1 MPQYVDGFVLPMP
14 KANVAAYKAIA
25 EKACKIFL
33 EHGAL
38 EYRECVAEDMNA
50 SFCLSFPAGINAKPD
65 ETVVFAWIVYES
77 RAHRDEVNQKA
88 MSDPRLTED
97 MNNDD
102 MPFDVKRMLYG
113 GFEMLV
119 AS

>member
-14 KANVAAYKAIA
+14 KENIASYKKMA
-25 EKACKIFL
+25 EKACKIWI

-38 EYRECVAEDMNA
+38 EYRECIAEDTNA
-50 SFCLSFPAGINAKPD
+50 SFGVSFPTGSNAKPD
-65 ETVVFAWIVYES
+65 ETVVFAWITYES
-77 RAHRDEVNQKA
+77 RAHRDSVNEKL
-88 MSDPRLTED
+88 MKDPRLAED
-97 MNNDD
+97 MEHTD

-113 GFEMLV
+113 GFEVFV